1 MKNAW
6 LVRPYPCK
14 IRRLDEFK
22 EQNIIAV
29 GWPNIG
35 DLKGKSRQDIKE
47 ILSDAPYCLTGL
59 ELGNAYATIDIFVN
73 RMNIGDL
80 VLIPDDD
87 DIYFAEITGDYYMN
101 ASADNDDLG
110 YPHQR
115 KIEWL
120 ARTSRKN
127 LSKQLRSSLKVHRTT
142 ADLSKH
148 FDEINALSKGQK
160 YEENRDSLTIPVS
173 YPLRP
178 DYVVSFNIPSDITKE
193 EAHRLS
199 AYLGTLYFS

>member
-1 MKNAW
+1 MRNAW
-6 LVRPYPCK
+6 LVRPFPCK
-14 IRRLDEFK
+14 IRRIEEFK

-29 GWPNIG
+29 GWPKTG
-35 DLKGKSRQDIKE
+35 DLKGKSRQNIKD
-47 ILSDAPYCLTGL
+47 ILSDTPYSLTGL
-59 ELGNAYATIDIFVN
+59 ELGNAYATIDILVN

-80 VLIPDDD
+80 VLIPDGD
-87 DIYFAEITGDYYMN
+87 DIYFAKITGDYYMSPAN
-101 ASADNDDLG
+101 SDDLD

-127 LSKQLRSSLKVHRTT
+127 LSKQLRSSLKVQRAT

-148 FDEINALSKGQK
+148 FDEIDALSKGEK
-160 YEENRDSLTIPVS
+160 YEVNRDSLTIPVS

-178 DYVVSFNIPSDITKE
+178 DYVVSFNIPADITKE

-199 AYLGTLYFS
+199 AYLETLYFS